1 VPIVNNLPIFV
12 SGLEVMGLIC
22 YKDSIEK
29 ESGVAKAKTSFYCSE
44 CGSEQSKWAG
54 QCPDCKAWNTV
65 KEFRQAAIA
74 GVSRMSGYT
83 GTTNQQVTELS
94 EVSDQV
100 VARIGIGIDELD
112 RVLGGGIVPGSVI
125 LIGGDPGIGKST
137 LLLQVLAGLMGQLK
151 CLYVSGEESLQQI
164 NMRARRLGLDVG
176 ALRCLTETNV
186 EQILSVAQKEKP
198 GLVVV
203 DSIQTLHSEQVESA
217 PGSVSQVRESAAG
230 LVRFAKQM
238 NCAMVLIGHVTK
250 DGALAGPRIL
260 EHMVDAVLY
269 FQSDEGS
276 RYRVIRAFKN
286 RFGAVNELGV
296 FAMTGL
302 GLKEVSNPSA
312 IFLSGHSET
321 AAGSVITVIRE
332 GTRPILLELQALV
345 DESHLANPR
354 RVTIGLDH
362 SRLAMLL
369 AVLHR
374 HGGISLGDQDV
385 FANVVGGIKVT
396 ETGSDLPLIL
406 AILSSFRNR
415 VLPVKTVVFGEVG
428 LSGEVRPVY
437 NGEERLKEAASLG
450 FKRAIIPKANKPRR
464 PIEGMSINLVS
475 NLEEA
480 ISAAF

>member
-1 VPIVNNLPIFV
+1 
-12 SGLEVMGLIC
+12 M
-22 YKDSIEK
+22 
-29 ESGVAKAKTSFYCSE
+29 AKTKTTFFCNS
-44 CGSEQSKWAG
+44 CGSELNKWAG
-54 QCPDCKAWNTV
+54 QCPDCKSWNTV
-65 KEFRQAAIA
+65 QEFRQAVSA
-74 GVSRMSGYT
+74 GPSRASGYA
-83 GTTNQQVTELS
+83 GTTNQRVTELS
-94 EVSDQV
+94 EVSDQQV
-100 VARIGIGIDELD
+100 TRIKVGIKELD
-112 RVLGGGIVPGSVI
+112 RVLGGGVVPGSVI

-151 CLYVSGEESLQQI
+151 SLYVSGEESLQQI
-164 NMRARRLGLDVG
+164 NMRAKRLALDVG
-176 ALRCLTETNV
+176 SLRCLTETSV
-186 EQILSVAQKEKP
+186 EQILNVAQKEQP
-198 GLVVV
+198 GMIVV
-203 DSIQTLHSEQVESA
+203 DSIQTLHSEQVQSA
-217 PGSVSQVRESAAG
+217 PGSVTQVREAAAG
-230 LVRFAKQM
+230 LVRYAKQM

-250 DGALAGPRIL
+250 DGTLAGPRIL

-332 GTRPILLELQALV
+332 GTRPMLLELQALV

-354 RVTIGLDH
+354 RVTIGLDQ
-362 SRLAMLL
+362 SRLSMLL

-385 FANVVGGIKVT
+385 FANVVGGMRIT
-396 ETGSDLPLIL
+396 ETGSDLPLLL
-406 AILSSFRNR
+406 AILSSFRDR
-415 VLPVKTVVFGEVG
+415 VLPEKTVVFGEVG

-437 NGEERLKEAASLG
+437 NGEERLKEAAGLG
-450 FKRAIIPKANKPRR
+450 FKRAIIPKANRPRQA
-464 PIEGMSINLVS
+464 IEGMQVVTVS
-475 NLEEA
+475 SLEEA
-480 ISAAF
+480 ITAAF

>member
-1 VPIVNNLPIFV
+1 
-12 SGLEVMGLIC
+12 M
-22 YKDSIEK
+22 
-29 ESGVAKAKTSFYCSE
+29 AKAKTSFYCSE
-44 CGSEQSKWAG
+44 CGSELSKWAG

-65 KEFRQAAIA
+65 KEFRQAAIT
-74 GVSRMSGYT
+74 GVSRMGGFT
-83 GTTNQQVTELS
+83 GTSNRQVTELA
-94 EVSDQV
+94 EVSDQKIT
-100 VARIGIGIDELD
+100 RIGIGIDELD

-137 LLLQVLAGLMGQLK
+137 LLLQVLAGLVGQMK

-164 NMRARRLGLDVG
+164 NMRASRLALDVG

-198 GLVVV
+198 GLMVV

-217 PGSVSQVRESAAG
+217 PGSVSQVRETAAG
-230 LVRFAKQM
+230 LVRYAKQM

-302 GLKEVSNPSA
+302 GLKEVNNPSA

-321 AAGSVITVIRE
+321 AAGSVITVMRE

-385 FANVVGGIKVT
+385 FANVVGGMKIT

-406 AILSSFRNR
+406 AILSSFRDR
-415 VLPVKTVVFGEVG
+415 VLPAKTVVFGEVG

-450 FKRAIIPKANKPRR
+450 FKRAIIPKANKPRQT
-464 PIEGMSINLVS
+464 IEGMSIKLVS
-475 NLEEA
+475 NLAEA
-480 ISAAF
+480 IDVAF

>member
-1 VPIVNNLPIFV
+1 
-12 SGLEVMGLIC
+12 M
-22 YKDSIEK
+22 
-29 ESGVAKAKTSFYCSE
+29 AKAKTSFFCSD
-44 CGSEQSKWAG
+44 CGSELSKWAG

-65 KEFRQAAIA
+65 KEFRQAANTS
-74 GVSRMSGYT
+74 VSRMSGYT
-83 GTTNQQVTELS
+83 GTTNQQVTELAD
-94 EVSDQV
+94 VPDQKIS
-100 VARIGIGIDELD
+100 RIGIGIEELD

-164 NMRARRLGLDVG
+164 NMRAKRLGLDVG
-176 ALRCLTETNV
+176 GLRCLTETNV
-186 EQILSVAQKEKP
+186 EKILGVAENEKP
-198 GLVVV
+198 GMVVV

-217 PGSVSQVRESAAG
+217 PGSVSQVRESAAR
-230 LVRFAKQM
+230 LVRYAKQM

-321 AAGSVITVIRE
+321 AAGSAITVIRE
-332 GTRPILLELQALV
+332 GTRPMLLELQALV

-385 FANVVGGIKVT
+385 FANVVGGMRIT
-396 ETGSDLPLIL
+396 ETGSDLPLLL
-406 AILSSFRNR
+406 AILSSFRDR
-415 VLPVKTVVFGEVG
+415 ILPEKTVIFGEVG

-437 NGEERLKEAASLG
+437 NGEERLKEAANLG
-450 FKRAIIPKANKPRR
+450 FKRAIIPKANQPRKM
-464 PIEGMSINLVS
+464 IDGMAINLIS

-480 ISAAF
+480 IAAAF

>member
-1 VPIVNNLPIFV
+1 
-12 SGLEVMGLIC
+12 M
-22 YKDSIEK
+22 
-29 ESGVAKAKTSFYCSE
+29 AKTKTSFFCSS
-44 CGSEQSKWAG
+44 CGSELSKWAG

-65 KEFRQAAIA
+65 KEFRQSAVT
-74 GVSRMSGYT
+74 GVTRKSGYT
-83 GTTNQQVTELS
+83 GTANQQVTELAS
-94 EVSDQV
+94 VSDQKL
-100 VARIGIGIDELD
+100 ARIDIGINELD

-164 NMRARRLGLDVG
+164 NMRAKRLGLDVG

-186 EQILSVAQKEKP
+186 EMILSVAEKEQP
-198 GLVVV
+198 SMVVI
-203 DSIQTLHSEQVESA
+203 DSIQTLHSEQVSSA

-230 LVRFAKQM
+230 LVRYAKQM
-238 NCAMVLIGHVTK
+238 NCAMVLVGHVTK
-250 DGALAGPRIL
+250 DGSLAGPRIL

-296 FAMTGL
+296 FAMTGT

-312 IFLSGHSET
+312 IFLSGHAE
-321 AAGSVITVIRE
+321 AATGSVITVTRE
-332 GTRPILLELQALV
+332 GTRPMLLELQALV

-354 RVTIGLDH
+354 RVTIGLDN
-362 SRLAMLL
+362 SRLSMLL

-385 FANVVGGIKVT
+385 FANVVGGMRIT
-396 ETGSDLPLIL
+396 ETGSDLPILL
-406 AILSSFRNR
+406 AILSSYRDR
-415 VLPVKTVVFGEVG
+415 ILPGKTVVFGEVG

-437 NGEERLKEAASLG
+437 NGEERLREAAGLG
-450 FKRAIIPKANKPRR
+450 FEQAIIPMANKPRQA
-464 PIEGMSINLVS
+464 IEGMSIIGVNNLD
-475 NLEEA
+475 EA
-480 ISAAF
+480 IAAVF

>member
-1 VPIVNNLPIFV
+1 
-12 SGLEVMGLIC
+12 M
-22 YKDSIEK
+22 
-29 ESGVAKAKTSFYCSE
+29 AKTKTSFYCTA
-44 CGSEQSKWAG
+44 CGSELSKWAG

-65 KEFRQAAIA
+65 EEFRQAAIRGA
-74 GVSRMSGYT
+74 SRKSGYT
-83 GTTNQQVTELS
+83 GTTNQQVTKLA
-94 EVSDQV
+94 EVSDQKI
-100 VARIGIGIDELD
+100 ARIGIGINELD
-112 RVLGGGIVPGSVI
+112 RVLGGGIVPGSVV

-164 NMRARRLGLDVG
+164 NMRAKRLGLDVG
-176 ALRCLTETNV
+176 ALRCLTETSV
-186 EQILSVAQKEKP
+186 EQILNVAQKETP
-198 GLVVV
+198 GLIVV
-203 DSIQTLHSEQVESA
+203 DSIQTLHSEQVDSA

-230 LVRFAKQM
+230 LVRYAKQM

-321 AAGSVITVIRE
+321 AAGSAITVIRE
-332 GTRPILLELQALV
+332 GTRPMLLELQALV

-385 FANVVGGIKVT
+385 FANVVGGMRIT
-396 ETGSDLPLIL
+396 ETGSDLPLL
-406 AILSSFRNR
+406 MAILSSFRDR
-415 VLPVKTVVFGEVG
+415 VLPKKTVIFGEMG

-450 FKRAIIPKANKPRR
+450 FKRAIIPRANKPRHA
-464 PIEGMSINLVS
+464 IDGMTIDMVS
-475 NLEEA
+475 NLDEA
-480 ISAAF
+480 IAAAF